1 MGSRGTRS
9 LASVLLL
16 MTVIIWAWGAQ
27 VAVATLPVA
36 GNAHAKTLDMRPV
49 TGAPLSF
56 TLPVKARDTA
66 PEPRITS
73 GSTTVTLLSDGFEN
87 GLSWQTYH
95 FGDAMYYSTTWGIS
109 SYRAGSGTYSA
120 YCAQND
126 NPNAP
131 NHVYPNGMDGYMYRG
146 PFNLTNATS
155 ASLGFDTWFDSEYNY
170 DWVSIYYSLN
180 GTIFHEINGWS
191 GVSSGWERKV
201 SDVSNLCGQPQ
212 VWIAFAFYSDANHAY
227 EGAYVDNVNLSATV
241 SLPGPTIIGFAPASG
256 SVGSSVTLT
265 GSGLS
270 GASAVR
276 FNGVAASFTPFSDT
290 QLNCTVP
297 PGASSGPI
305 SVTTSAGTAR
315 SAASFIVMQAGP
327 HISTLSPGSGKR
339 GATVTITGS
348 GFGAVLG
355 SGSVRFGARS
365 CSLYLSWRNTRITC
379 KVPAKAAFGRL
390 SVAVRS
396 SSGVSNAV
404 GFTVKR

>member
-1 MGSRGTRS
+1 MNIERALAVEGWLTEAEAAY
-9 LASVLLL
+9 LASVASRSVVAIEVGSW
-16 MTVIIWAWGAQ
+16 MGRSTCAIAANIQGYAWA
-27 VAVATLPVA
+27 V
-36 GNAHAKTLDMRPV
+36 
-49 TGAPLSF
+49 
-56 TLPVKARDTA
+56 
-66 PEPRITS
+66 
-73 GSTTVTLLSDGFEN
+73 
-87 GLSWQTYH
+87 
-95 FGDAMYYSTTWGIS
+95 
-109 SYRAGSGTYSA
+109 
-120 YCAQND
+120 
-126 NPNAP
+126 
-131 NHVYPNGMDGYMYRG
+131 
-146 PFNLTNATS
+146 
-155 ASLGFDTWFDSEYNY
+155 DTWRGSAEH
-170 DWVSIYYSLN
+170 VSMLA
-180 GTIFHEINGWS
+180 GKP
-191 GVSSGWERKV
+191 SGWLYERFLANTKGLPAIPLMLPSLEAAV
-201 SDVSNLCGQPQ
+201 LLQRCGQRADM
-212 VWIAFAFYSDANHAY
+212 IFIDANHAY

-365 CSLYLSWRNTRITC
+365 CSLYLSWSNTRITC